1 MSLSVGVN
9 KFVWP
14 THQTQLQRI
23 SFYPKIYY
31 NFPRKIIF
39 QAKKLLVFHRK
50 NGSPSQTQNEIS
62 TLKNVLYF
70 PKI

>member
-9 KFVWP
+9 KFVCP

-31 NFPRKIIF
+31 NFHRKIIF
-39 QAKKLLVFHRK
+39 QAKKLLVFHRIK
-50 NGSPSQTQNEIS
+50 GSPSQTQNEIS
-62 TLKNVLYF
+62 TYKKFLYF